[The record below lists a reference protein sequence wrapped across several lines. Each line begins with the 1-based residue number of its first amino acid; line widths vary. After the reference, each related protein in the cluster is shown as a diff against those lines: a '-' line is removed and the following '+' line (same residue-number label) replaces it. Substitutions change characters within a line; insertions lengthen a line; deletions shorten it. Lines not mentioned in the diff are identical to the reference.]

1 MASLA
6 DLIESY
12 IKQQLRSS
20 ENQAIAISR
29 AQLAELF
36 SCVPSQINYVLTTRF
51 TLERGYMIES
61 RRGGG
66 GYIRIVQVNQGDR
79 PKLAEQLLLEI
90 GPEIS
95 ESQAEQ
101 FLASFRELGV
111 LSVQQKR
118 VIRALLQRETA
129 QVPQGR
135 ARLRASLLRSLIIL
149 IMQCKNK
156 NEV

>member
-12 IKQQLRSS
+12 IKQQLRRS

-51 TLERGYMIES
+51 TMERGYMIES

-66 GYIRIVQVNQGDR
+66 GYIRIVRVDKSDR
-79 PKLAEQLLLEI
+79 PRMAEQLLLEI
-90 GPEIS
+90 GDEIS

-111 LSVQQKR
+111 LSDKQKR

-129 QVPQGR
+129 QIGQGR
-135 ARLRASLLRSLIIL
+135 ARLRASLLRSLVIL
-149 IMQCKNK
+149 IMQCNNE

>member
-12 IKQQLRSS
+12 IKQQLRRS

-51 TLERGYMIES
+51 TMERGYMIES

-66 GYIRIVQVNQGDR
+66 GYIRIVRVDKSDR
-79 PKLAEQLLLEI
+79 PRMAEQLLLEI
-90 GPEIS
+90 GDEIS

-111 LSVQQKR
+111 LSDKQKR

-129 QVPQGR
+129 QIGQGR
-135 ARLRASLLRSLIIL
+135 ARLRAVY
-149 IMQCKNK
+149 CGA
-156 NEV
+156 

>member
-66 GYIRIVQVNQGDR
+66 GYIRIVRVNQ
-79 PKLAEQLLLEI
+79 
-90 GPEIS
+90 
-95 ESQAEQ
+95 ESAP
-101 FLASFRELGV
+101 S
-111 LSVQQKR
+111 
-118 VIRALLQRETA
+118 
-129 QVPQGR
+129 
-135 ARLRASLLRSLIIL
+135 
-149 IMQCKNK
+149 
-156 NEV
+156 